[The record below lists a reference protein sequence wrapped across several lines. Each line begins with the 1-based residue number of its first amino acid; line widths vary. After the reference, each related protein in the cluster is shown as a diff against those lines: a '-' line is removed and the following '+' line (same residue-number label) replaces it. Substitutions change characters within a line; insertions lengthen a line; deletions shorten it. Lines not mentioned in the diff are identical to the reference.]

1 MKGAKRLMNAI
12 NRWIWVLIGVLVP
25 LQAFASQIQIAPVP
39 EPASWALLAIGL
51 GGLGV
56 ASWMRNRKK

>member
-1 MKGAKRLMNAI
+1 MSAI
-12 NRWIWVLIGVLVP
+12 GGPSKWFVPLILLGVLIPVR
-25 LQAFASQIQIAPVP
+25 AIASFNGTAPVP

>member
-1 MKGAKRLMNAI
+1 MNAI
-12 NRWIWVLIGVLVP
+12 NRWILVLIGVLVP
-25 LQAFASQIQIAPVP
+25 LQAFASAPAAPVP
-39 EPASWALLAIGL
+39 EPGSLALLAIGL